1 MAVQKLTVFLILAA
15 ITLCFAQDDPFEP
28 SIFAIS
34 GDIDSHNDAKPIT
47 LHDLTEEQALFA
59 VINFGPS
66 ISGAD
71 DEDTGPVPSPPP
83 TEKPTVPP
91 PPPTEKPT
99 VPPPPPTE
107 KPTVPPLPPTEKPTV
122 PPPPPTEKPTV
133 PESITTT
140 PKTSK
145 PKVREFE
152 FVGCYA
158 NHHGTETALDDIPR
172 SHPEMTVVDCYF
184 FCTLRFANYFGIF
197 DATKCYCG
205 FTINTTQVVQDRCRL
220 TCPGNPLEVCGGSS
234 AISIYVLPKPKVV
247 SRPEDPVGCYFASD
261 SSTLGGPKLSSS
273 DMTQSVCAS
282 ECAKYLTKYFGL
294 MTKDSQGSCHC
305 GNEIPSG
312 EQNKYDMSFCQYK
325 CPGVRFNMEVCGS
338 DMFMLVFKLNIQ
350 S

>member
-99 VPPPPPTE
+99 VP
-107 KPTVPPLPPTEKPTV
+107 
-122 PPPPPTEKPTV
+122 
-133 PESITTT
+133 ESITTT

-145 PKVREFE
+145 PKVEY
-152 FVGCYA
+152 VGCYA

-220 TCPGNPLEVCGGSS
+220 TCPGNPLEICGGSS

-312 EQNKYDMSFCQYK
+312 EQNQYDMSFCQYK